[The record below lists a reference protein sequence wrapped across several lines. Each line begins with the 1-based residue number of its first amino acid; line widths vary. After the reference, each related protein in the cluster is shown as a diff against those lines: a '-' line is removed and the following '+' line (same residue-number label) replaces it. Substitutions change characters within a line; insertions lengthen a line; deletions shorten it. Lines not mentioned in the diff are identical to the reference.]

1 MAIVFQVHDSAMN
14 LGIAIA
20 RILQQEDINFLLT
33 NRIPRLW
40 LTRFIGWFSRIERRW
55 VCEASIAAWQMFAD
69 LDLHDA
75 KETRFKSLHECFT
88 RELKD
93 GARPIDADASI
104 VTSPCDA
111 IVGAIGQVANGSVL
125 QAKGYPYQLMD
136 LLGDCDLVRSYVGGS
151 YATLRLTA
159 GMYHRFHAPY
169 DCGVEQV
176 TYVSGDTWNVNPI
189 ALKRIQSL
197 FCKNERAIIRCRL
210 KPTGQLIT
218 LVPVAAILVA
228 SIRLHFLDALL
239 YRAYRGPN
247 VIPCDAPFRKGQEM
261 GWFEH
266 GSTIIVFAPMG
277 FSFCDGVRDGSL
289 IRVGQPLFRTVSRVA

>member
-1 MAIVFQVHDSAMN
+1 MN
-14 LGIAIA
+14 FTSVMA

-33 NRIPRLW
+33 NRIPRIW
-40 LTRFIGWFSRIERRW
+40 LTRFVGWFSRIERRW
-55 VCEASIAAWQMFAD
+55 VCQASIAAWGIFAD
-69 LDLHDA
+69 LDLRDA
-75 KETRFKSLHECFT
+75 KEARFKSLHDCFI

-93 GARPIDADASI
+93 GARPIDAAADI

-111 IVGAIGQVANGSVL
+111 IIGATGQVANGSVL

-136 LLGDCDLVRSYVGGS
+136 LLGDSDLVRYFAGGS

-159 GMYHRFHAPY
+159 GMYHRFHAPC
-169 DCGVEQV
+169 DCRVEQV

-189 ALKRIQSL
+189 ALKRVQSL

-210 KPTGQLIT
+210 NTSGELIT

-228 SIRLHFLDALL
+228 SIRLHFVDARL
-239 YRAYRGPN
+239 YRGYRGPN
-247 VIPCDAPFRKGQEM
+247 VIGCDAAFGKGQEM

-266 GSTIIVFAPMG
+266 GSTIIVFAPAG
-277 FSFCDGVRDGSL
+277 FSLCEGVHDGSL
-289 IRVGQPLFRTVSRVA
+289 IRMGRPLFRA